1 MARTQG
7 TFLDTVWARLIA
19 GLVAASVSGLL
30 VWINRDALT
39 SSPAATGP
47 LAECLAERLGHV
59 DKLIADGV
67 VTAGQADE
75 FRIRARQFCEQT
87 APPE

>member
-1 MARTQG
+1 VARRQRA
-7 TFLDTVWARLIA
+7 FLDSVWARLIA
-19 GLVAASVSGLL
+19 GLVAATFTGLL

-39 SSPAATGP
+39 SGPATDGP

-59 DKLIADGV
+59 DKLVADGV
-67 VTAGQADE
+67 VTEGQAGE

-87 APPE
+87 VQPN

>member
-1 MARTQG
+1 MARKERP
-7 TFLDTVWARLIA
+7 FLDTVWARLIA

-30 VWINRDALT
+30 VWINRDAL
-39 SSPAATGP
+39 SGAAAPTGP

-59 DKLIADGV
+59 DKLVADGV
-67 VTAGQADE
+67 VKGGQAGE

-87 APPE
+87 VSPE

>member
-1 MARTQG
+1 VARKQG
-7 TFLDTVWARLIA
+7 TFLDSVWARLIA
-19 GLVAASVSGLL
+19 GLVAATVSGLL

-39 SSPAATGP
+39 GAAAPTGP

-59 DKLIADGV
+59 DKLIVDGV
-67 VTAGQADE
+67 VSSGQADE

-87 APPE
+87 VKPD